1 VCLLVEECL
10 SPTPFKF
17 SISLYFSKSLREERK
32 EREREKLRSLLPLF
46 CSALLRSVPMERHRC
61 KLCSR
66 TFANGRALGGHMKA
80 HLATLPLPPK
90 PQQQQQQLADR
101 SESASSSSSSSGEE
115 QEDGEAEEK
124 ALGYGLREN
133 PKKSFRLADPEFSF
147 AVDAGSVVQD
157 RESET
162 ESKNPTRRRSKRN
175 RKPGVVGESPSS
187 PNLELMKKAKLTKPS
202 SSESPEAMSSVSD
215 TSPEEDVAMCL
226 MMLSRDIRMRRN
238 NGEQDQ
244 ERGKQVQRSIK
255 IKEPEEPE
263 EIKIR
268 RVRGK
273 HRCEKCRKTFR
284 SYQALGSH
292 KTICYRDE
300 AGHDGNERIFECPF
314 CDKVFGSG
322 QALGGHKR
330 SHLLG
335 SSATAAANAAA
346 ASASASAAASSSKFE
361 ISVIDL
367 NLPAPAE
374 EDDFSVVSDA

>member
-1 VCLLVEECL
+1 
-10 SPTPFKF
+10 
-17 SISLYFSKSLREERK
+17 
-32 EREREKLRSLLPLF
+32 
-46 CSALLRSVPMERHRC
+46 MERHRC

-66 TFANGRALGGHMKA
+66 SFANGRALGGHMKA

-90 PQQQQQQLADR
+90 PQQLADR
-101 SESASSSSSSSGEE
+101 TESASSSSSSSVKSKTGK
-115 QEDGEAEEK
+115 QRKRVWLMGQ
-124 ALGYGLREN
+124 RE
-133 PKKSFRLADPEFSF
+133 R
-147 AVDAGSVVQD
+147 D
-157 RESET
+157 RVKEPNSPAIQAESET
-162 ESKNPTRRRSKRN
+162 
-175 RKPGVVGESPSS
+175 GCCGD
-187 PNLELMKKAKLTKPS
+187 
-202 SSESPEAMSSVSD
+202 SESELAQVEKTQFVGVAGSD
-215 TSPEEDVAMCL
+215 EFGVGYFSGGRCCHVPDDAFEGHQDEKQ
-226 MMLSRDIRMRRN
+226 R
-238 NGEQDQ
+238 GEQDHQ
-244 ERGKQVQRSIK
+244 ERSAAKT
-255 IKEPEEPE
+255 KEPEELE

-335 SSATAAANAAA
+335 SSTTTAAAAANAAA
-346 ASASASAAASSSKFE
+346 AAAAAASASASASAAASSLKFE

>member
-1 VCLLVEECL
+1 
-10 SPTPFKF
+10 
-17 SISLYFSKSLREERK
+17 
-32 EREREKLRSLLPLF
+32 
-46 CSALLRSVPMERHRC
+46 
-61 KLCSR
+61 
-66 TFANGRALGGHMKA
+66 MKA

-90 PQQQQQQLADR
+90 PQQLADR
-101 SESASSSSSSSGEE
+101 TESASSSSSSSGEE
-115 QEDGEAEEK
+115 QDGEAEEK
-124 ALGYGLREN
+124 GLAYGLREN

-175 RKPGVVGESPSS
+175 RKPGVAEIQS
-187 PNLELMKKAKLTKPS
+187 PNLPKLRKPS
-202 SSESPEAMSSVSD
+202 LSESPEAMSSVSD

-226 MMLSRDIRMRRN
+226 MMLSRDIRMRN
-238 NGEQDQ
+238 NGEEQDHQ
-244 ERGKQVQRSIK
+244 ERSAAK
-255 IKEPEEPE
+255 IKEPEELE

-335 SSATAAANAAA
+335 SSTTTAAAAANAAA
-346 ASASASAAASSSKFE
+346 AAAAAASASASASAAASSLKFE